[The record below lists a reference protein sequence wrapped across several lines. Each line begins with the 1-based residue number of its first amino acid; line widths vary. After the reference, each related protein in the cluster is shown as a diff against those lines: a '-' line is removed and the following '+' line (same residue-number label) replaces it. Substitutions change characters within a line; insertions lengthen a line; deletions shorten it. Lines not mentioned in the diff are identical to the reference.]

1 MILLKTSN
9 CEIEWGYHI
18 ELGGSVIEMRF
29 SPEYLCLQLFTQ
41 AVLLLIYDHQTV
53 SCFHVIGL
61 DAVFVDY
68 TLY

>member
-18 ELGGSVIEMRF
+18 ELGGSVTEMRF
-29 SPEYLCLQLFTQ
+29 SPEYLCLKLYTQ
-41 AVLLLIYDHQTV
+41 AVVLLIYDHQTF
-53 SCFHVIGL
+53 SCLQVISL
-61 DAVFVDY
+61 DSVFLDY

>member
-29 SPEYLCLQLFTQ
+29 SPEYLCLKLYTQ
-41 AVLLLIYDHQTV
+41 TVVLLIYDHLRRFFA
-53 SCFHVIGL
+53 CKL
-61 DAVFVDY
+61 
-68 TLY
+68 

>member
-29 SPEYLCLQLFTQ
+29 SPEYLYLQLFTQ
-41 AVLLLIYDHQTV
+41 AVRLLIYDRRFLA
-53 SCFHVIGL
+53 SKL
-61 DAVFVDY
+61 
-68 TLY
+68 